1 MKGNQ
6 VSGCTQILDKLNMVD
21 TIGLSLETGLPDQF
35 VSALDNPEYR
45 TKKGQT
51 CTRIQGKLENL
62 SVSIREHDLGYSEVF
77 LSGSLAKFLRG
88 NNAETLTRSA
98 TQEAVG
104 KLSDLLS
111 CDIGGA
117 RVRTLDIGRNL
128 LMKHR
133 PEQYFSFLC
142 SAPYMTKIHT
152 GNTLYFQNGIR
163 KLAFYDKCEELVRS
177 KTDVPECFSGGKVL
191 RYEQRIKK
199 GLPKLFKRSEV
210 LFKDLYSEKMYSDLV
225 QSWKEA
231 YFSVKKQKQE
241 GVILNMTNVNS
252 LMNDLAF
259 LGVLH
264 IGADQ
269 VRAQIDSAYKS
280 GLINRQQKHRYL
292 SKLNE
297 IAICENRENTSDL
310 IRELDQKVSQ
320 SVRYAR

>member
-1 MKGNQ
+1 M
-6 VSGCTQILDKLNMVD
+6 ID
-21 TIGLSLETGLPDQF
+21 TIGFSLETDNTEQF
-35 VSALDNPEYR
+35 ISALDYPEYR
-45 TKKGQT
+45 TRKGQT

-98 TQEAVG
+98 TQEAVE
-104 KLSDLLS
+104 KMSDLFC
-111 CDIGGA
+111 CDMGGA

-128 LMKHR
+128 LMKYR

-142 SAPYMTKIHT
+142 SAPYMTKIQA
-152 GNTLYFQNGIR
+152 GNTLYFQNGLR

-177 KTDVPECFSGGKVL
+177 KTDIPECFSGRNVL
-191 RYEQRIKK
+191 RFEHRIIK
-199 GLPKLFKRSEV
+199 GLPKQLKEPEV
-210 LFKDLYSEKMYSDLV
+210 LCKDLYCENVYSELI
-225 QSWKEA
+225 QSWKQS

-241 GVILNMTNVNS
+241 GVTLNMANVNT

-280 GLINRQQKHRYL
+280 GLITRQQKHRYI